1 MPGCPVYQKHQ
12 RSLIMHKLITRY
24 AMKYLVDAFDE
35 DLLIFYGRDKIFL
48 KNKHTFFISKLFAEL
63 NN

>member
-1 MPGCPVYQKHQ
+1 
-12 RSLIMHKLITRY
+12 MHKLITRY